1 MEQIK
6 KRTRMVGEAMTA
18 KQPISEAYLLHEL
31 MDPNVAKFPREHAAV
46 REIERLRAELK
57 MLYDAASDLIEVTRM
72 PNIEHVADA
81 HNAAVRLLRTGHYGT
96 AMNAL
101 KK

>member
-1 MEQIK
+1 MSCLDELDVYVPLAVIE
-6 KRTRMVGEAMTA
+6 MVTSLEA
-18 KQPISEAYLLHEL
+18 
-31 MDPNVAKFPREHAAV
+31 
-46 REIERLRAELK
+46 EIERLRAELK